1 MERLACIDLP
11 EFPLQLLLS
20 LHPEWKGLPAA
31 VVAKDKPQ
39 GEILVVSPEARS
51 AGVLPGMRYA
61 EGLSLAASLRAGEIS
76 ASEVRAEV
84 MELAE
89 LLRQFSPEVEIS
101 REEPGVFW
109 VNAAGLSDLFSSLTH
124 WACEIHAALAARER
138 RASVAVGF
146 RRFAVYAV
154 ARGHEGVLV
163 LSGPE
168 EEEATLRRVS
178 LSALVMNPRLRETLA
193 KLAIFTLGDF
203 LRLPAAGIRRRF
215 GDEAARLH
223 TLASG
228 DAHDPFSPD
237 FPLEPVACTIALEV
251 PEDNSMRLA
260 FAIGQHLQPLLAL
273 LAARREALRE
283 LEIRFLLERQESRTD
298 RIQPADPTL
307 DEALIL
313 DLVHLRLEGSPLSMP
328 VTEIGLTAH
337 GVPAAKDQ
345 LRLFLEAPR
354 RDLDAANRA
363 LARVRAELG
372 EEAVVRAKL
381 KEGHLPEA
389 RFAWEPLSHLPG
401 ARPRPGKP
409 MLVRRQYLRPL
420 PLDIRA
426 RRGQDGR
433 LIRELPYG
441 LAARWWGPYVLS
453 GEWRRSSPVHRRYY
467 FVETQRGNLL
477 WVYYDAL
484 RRRWFLQGHVE

>member
-1 MERLACIDLP
+1 M
-11 EFPLQLLLS
+11 
-20 LHPEWKGLPAA
+20 
-31 VVAKDKPQ
+31 
-39 GEILVVSPEARS
+39 
-51 AGVLPGMRYA
+51 
-61 EGLSLAASLRAGEIS
+61 
-76 ASEVRAEV
+76 
-84 MELAE
+84 
-89 LLRQFSPEVEIS
+89 
-101 REEPGVFW
+101 
-109 VNAAGLSDLFSSLTH
+109 
-124 WACEIHAALAARER
+124 
-138 RASVAVGF
+138 
-146 RRFAVYAV
+146 
-154 ARGHEGVLV
+154 LV

-433 LIRELPYG
+433 LIRELRP
-441 LAARWWGPYVLS
+441 
-453 GEWRRSSPVHRRYY
+453 E
-467 FVETQRGNLL
+467 
-477 WVYYDAL
+477 
-484 RRRWFLQGHVE
+484 